1 MIGLPA
7 LIGILL
13 ISFALGSVPNGV
25 VIGKVFYHTDIRK
38 QGSGNIGTTNA
49 IRAIGKVGGY
59 AVFVLDFGKGLLS
72 GLIALWIAT
81 ALGGNTVPGAS
92 FTVNECLSVAFLGC
106 VLGHIFTPWLKFHGG
121 KGDRRGRGLR
131 VRRVRADWRAYPAC
145 AVHRAG
151 GKHQVRFLGSVAAA
165 AAEPFVALYVFWGDW
180 LAIVICLVTGII
192 VVWAHRENIKR
203 LASGTERRV
212 GDKKS
217 AAAQSGDEDKG
228 AGGCS

>member
-121 KGDRRGRGLR
+121 KGI
-131 VRRVRADWRAYPAC
+131 
-145 AVHRAG
+145 AVAVG
-151 GKHQVRFLGSVAAA
+151 CVFVAFGPIGALILLALFIVLVVSTKYVSLGSVAAA